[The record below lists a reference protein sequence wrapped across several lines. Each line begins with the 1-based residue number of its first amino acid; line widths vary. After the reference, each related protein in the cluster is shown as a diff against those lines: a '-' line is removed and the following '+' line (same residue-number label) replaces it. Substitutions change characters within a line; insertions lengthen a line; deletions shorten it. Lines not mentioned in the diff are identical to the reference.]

1 MSEFK
6 IAGKNGFIRIEIN
19 EVFGFP
25 TETRFNGGYDV
36 KGKVEIKSGNYYVN
50 EGELWFST
58 GQIFEFFIKLQNCYD
73 KLDGNVIFF
82 NSESNFKI
90 ELEFIKLGQ
99 IQIQGY
105 FQEFPSIENI
115 LEFEFESD
123 QSYLASTLVELKK
136 IVDCYGD
143 LKGIKE

>member
-1 MSEFK
+1 VSEFK

-58 GQIFEFFIKLQNCYD
+58 GQIFEFFIKLQKCYD
-73 KLDGNVIFF
+73 KIDGNV
-82 NSESNFKI
+82 I